1 MSQITRCPSCATLFK
16 VVPDQLRISEGWV
29 RCGQCKEVFDATL
42 SLQESPAPLPPAAP
56 DPAARTAAVAAP
68 GAWHP
73 GPSGTGPVA
82 PAMGT
87 EPGLEPGPGQEL
99 NSGPGPAPE
108 EQAQQPGPDQELH
121 PDPHLDLDPEAP
133 FPLPHMPQPPQV
145 LQPQGYELPS
155 AVLPDAQD
163 DWAPDDSTP
172 PAAPVTQ
179 HSAEDTR
186 TDAAEAQAEANF
198 AEFADFA
205 DMGDSADAKA
215 AAAFTTDLPP
225 LVADAPSPSRSRS
238 LSPDP
243 DSAGADRTA
252 ATEAAADSVPP
263 HRSGEGPEQPEGRGR
278 DAGAD
283 SAPPHPATLS
293 QQAAALSFAALP
305 TAAALAPVQAA
316 APVSPPLAEPGSEPA
331 CPLPSLSTA
340 LPAAGADRG
349 GGAATAGDG
358 TASAVAAAAAGGDLP
373 PLAQDAAVAQAA
385 VPDTA
390 PEPSFVRTARRK
402 ALWHRPG
409 MRLALGGCALLLAAA
424 LLAQVAVQQRHYLAS
439 AQPQWR
445 PWLQAL
451 CAPLQCS
458 IRPYQNIAAVA
469 VDSSSFNKLRGT
481 TYQFALALQ
490 NQSALAVAMPA
501 VELTLTD
508 SADQPVLRRVLEPAA
523 LSAPDTLAA
532 GGAWS
537 GSVQMELRLDSAAQA
552 RIAGYRVLAFY
563 P

>member
-1 MSQITRCPSCATLFK
+1 
-16 VVPDQLRISEGWV
+16 
-29 RCGQCKEVFDATL
+29 
-42 SLQESPAPLPPAAP
+42 
-56 DPAARTAAVAAP
+56 
-68 GAWHP
+68 
-73 GPSGTGPVA
+73 
-82 PAMGT
+82 MGT

-121 PDPHLDLDPEAP
+121 PDPGLDPYLDPDPEAP
-133 FPLPHMPQPPQV
+133 FLLPQVPQPPQV

-186 TDAAEAQAEANF
+186 TDAAEAQTEADF

-225 LVADAPSPSRSRS
+225 LVADAPSPSLS

-305 TAAALAPVQAA
+305 TAAALAPAQAA

-331 CPLPSLSTA
+331 CPFPSLSTA
-340 LPAAGADRG
+340 LPAAGAGRG
-349 GGAATAGDG
+349 GAD
-358 TASAVAAAAAGGDLP
+358 AAAGGDLP
-373 PLAQDAAVAQAA
+373 PLAQDAPVAQAA

-481 TYQFALALQ
+481 SYQFALALQ
-490 NQSALAVAMPA
+490 NQSDLVVAMPA